1 LLELKRT
8 KWVNLN
14 GAGIVEKYRG
24 MGGTALLFSEIH
36 KSVIEG
42 HFEHADLVQIGADND
57 KMQRELRD
65 LGIDFYKTHRLYQRA
80 L

>member
-1 LLELKRT
+1 
-8 KWVNLN
+8 
-14 GAGIVEKYRG
+14 
-24 MGGTALLFSEIH
+24 MGGTAILFDEMR

-42 HFEHADLVQIGADND
+42 GFAHADCVQIGAENS

-65 LGIDFYKTHRLYQRA
+65 LGIDFYKTHRMYRRA